1 MKNIKLITD
10 GSCDLSQEIIEKG
23 KVEIVDVMVSFDDK
37 SYSTRTDIT
46 IPQFY
51 EMMRDYKELPKTSCP
66 SPNQFL
72 DAFDCEEDNIIV
84 LCLTS
89 KLSGIYNSAV
99 LAKNMY
105 EEEYGNKKRIEIIDS
120 TTGSIGQAL
129 LVSKVADMINED
141 KDMDEIIN
149 TIEKLKNELVFYGA
163 LHTLENAIKGGRIN
177 AIAGKIIGGL
187 NLKAIIHITDGLV
200 KPIDKARGDKNSIN
214 KVIDYI
220 KDNMDKTSKTK
231 LAIGHANCPEKALKI
246 KEVLENYHKF
256 EEVHIMEVGPSMGV
270 YTSEGAVL
278 VAVI

>member
-1 MKNIKLITD
+1 MKNIKIITD
-10 GSCDLSQEIIEKG
+10 GSCDLSQEIIDKSQ
-23 KVEIVDVMVSFDDK
+23 VDIVDVMVSFGDK
-37 SYSTRTDIT
+37 SYSTRSDIT
-46 IPQFY
+46 VEQFY
-51 EMMRDYKELPKTSCP
+51 EMMKDYSELPKTSCP

-72 DAFDCEEDNIIV
+72 EAFDCEQDNIIV

-89 KLSGIYNSAV
+89 KLSGIYNSAI

-177 AIAGKIIGGL
+177 AIAGKIIGAL
-187 NLKAIIHITDGLV
+187 NLKAIIHIADGLV

>member
-51 EMMRDYKELPKTSCP
+51 EMMREYKELPKTSCP

-72 DAFDCEEDNIIV
+72 EAFDCEQDNIIV

-105 EEEYGNKKRIEIIDS
+105 EEEHGNKKRIEIIDS

-129 LVSKVADMINED
+129 LVSKVANMIDED
-141 KDMDEIIN
+141 KTMDEIVN
-149 TIEKLKNELVFYGA
+149 TIEKLKHEVVFYGA

-177 AIAGKIIGGL
+177 AIAGKIIGAL
-187 NLKAIIHITDGLV
+187 NLKAIVQITDGLV
-200 KPIDKARGDKNSIN
+200 KPMDKARGDKNSIN

-220 KDNMDKTSKTK
+220 KNNVHNTSATK
-231 LAIGHANCPEKALKI
+231 LAIGHANCIEKAIKI
-246 KEVLENYHKF
+246 KEALENYHNF
-256 EEVHIMEVGPSMGV
+256 EEIHIMEVGPSMGV

-278 VAVI
+278 AAII

>member
-105 EEEYGNKKRIEIIDS
+105 EEEHGNKKRIEIIDT

-129 LVSKVADMINED
+129 LVSKVANMIDED
-141 KDMDEIIN
+141 KTMDEIVT
-149 TIEKLKNELVFYGA
+149 TIEKLKHEVVFYGA
-163 LHTLENAIKGGRIN
+163 LHTLENAIKGGRIS
-177 AIAGKIIGGL
+177 AIAGKIIGAL
-187 NLKAIIHITDGLV
+187 NLKPIVHITEGIV
-200 KPIDKARGDKNSIN
+200 KPIDKARGEKNSIN

-220 KDNMDKTSKTK
+220 KNNIEKTNPTK
-231 LAIGHANCPEKALKI
+231 LAVGHANCIEKAIKI
-246 KEVLENYHKF
+246 KEILETYHNF
-256 EEVHIMEVGPSMGV
+256 DEIHIMEVGPSMGV

-278 VAVI
+278 IATI

>member
-10 GSCDLSQEIIEKG
+10 GSCDLSKEIIDSS
-23 KVEIVDVMVSFDDK
+23 KVEIVDVMVSFGDK

-51 EMMRDYKELPKTSCP
+51 EMMKDYKELPKTSCP

-105 EEEYGNKKRIEIIDS
+105 EEENGSKKRIEIIDS

-129 LVSKVADMINED
+129 LVSKIANMIDED
-141 KDMDEIIN
+141 KSMDEIVNDIG
-149 TIEKLKNELVFYGA
+149 KLKHEVVFYGA

-177 AIAGKIIGGL
+177 ALAGKIIGAL
-187 NLKAIIHITDGLV
+187 NLKAIVHITDGLV

-220 KDNMDKTSKTK
+220 KNNVHKTSGTK
-231 LAIGHANCPEKALKI
+231 LAIGHANCPERAMKV
-246 KEVLENYHKF
+246 KEVLENHHDFK
-256 EEVHIMEVGPSMGV
+256 EVYVMEIGPSMGV

>member
-10 GSCDLSQEIIEKG
+10 GSCDLSKEIIDTS
-23 KVEIVDVMVSFDDK
+23 KVEIVDVMVSFGDK

-46 IPQFY
+46 IPEFY
-51 EMMRDYKELPKTSCP
+51 EMMKGYKELPKTSCP

-72 DAFDCEEDNIIV
+72 EAFDCEEDNIIV

-105 EEEYGNKKRIEIIDS
+105 EEENGNKKRIEIIDS

-129 LVSKVADMINED
+129 LVSKVANMIYED
-141 KDMDEIIN
+141 KDMDEIVS
-149 TIEKLKNELVFYGA
+149 TIEKLKHEIVFYGA

-177 AIAGKIIGGL
+177 ALAGKIIGAL
-187 NLKAIIHITDGLV
+187 NLKAIVHITDGLV
-200 KPIDKARGDKNSIN
+200 KPIDKARGDKNSVN

-220 KDNMDKTSKTK
+220 KNNIDKTSGTK
-231 LAIGHANCPEKALKI
+231 LAIGHANCLDRAMKI
-246 KEVLENYHKF
+246 KEILEDYHNF
-256 EEVHIMEVGPSMGV
+256 EEVHVMEVGPSMGV

>member
-10 GSCDLSQEIIEKG
+10 GSCDLSQEIIDRS
-23 KVEIVDVMVSFDDK
+23 KVEIVDVMVSFGDK

-46 IPQFY
+46 IPEFY
-51 EMMRDYKELPKTSCP
+51 EMMKDYNELPKTSCP

-105 EEEYGNKKRIEIIDS
+105 EEENGNKKRIEIIDT

-129 LVSKVADMINED
+129 LVSKVANMINED
-141 KDMDEIIN
+141 KSMDEIVN
-149 TIEKLKNELVFYGA
+149 TIEKLKHEVVFYGA
-163 LHTLENAIKGGRIN
+163 LYTLENAIKGGRIN
-177 AIAGKIIGGL
+177 AIAGKIIGAL
-187 NLKAIIHITDGLV
+187 NLKAIVHITDGLV

-220 KDNMDKTSKTK
+220 KNNVHKTSGTK
-231 LAIGHANCPEKALKI
+231 LAIGHANCPEKAIKI
-246 KEVLENYHKF
+246 KEILENYHNFK
-256 EEVHIMEVGPSMGV
+256 EVHVMEVGPSMGV

>member
-10 GSCDLSQEIIEKG
+10 GSCDLSQEIIEKS
-23 KVEIVDVMVSFDDK
+23 KVEIVDVKVSFGDK

-51 EMMRDYKELPKTSCP
+51 DMMRDYKELPKTSCP

-105 EEEYGNKKRIEIIDS
+105 EEENGNKKRIEIIDS

-129 LVSKVADMINED
+129 LVSKVADMIDED
-141 KDMDEIIN
+141 KSMDEIVDTIN
-149 TIEKLKNELVFYGA
+149 KLKHEVVFYGA
-163 LHTLENAIKGGRIN
+163 LHTLDNAIKGGRIN
-177 AIAGKIIGGL
+177 AIAGKIIGAL
-187 NLKAIIHITDGLV
+187 NLKAIVHVTDGLV
-200 KPIDKARGDKNSIN
+200 KPMDKARGEKNSIN

-220 KDNMDKTSKTK
+220 KNNINKTSGTK
-231 LAIGHANCPEKALKI
+231 LAIGHANCPEKAIKI
-246 KEVLENYHKF
+246 KEILEAYHDFK
-256 EEVHIMEVGPSMGV
+256 EVHIMEVGPSMGV